1 MLTSRSARVIGGAAS
16 IVVHRP
22 LCAVFDFAGHGFF
35 TNYTRWSPQVVEF
48 EPFAKGSAKTGMKA
62 RQTTLDRGIRTVST
76 FEIQSFA
83 PPNAICLKGLT
94 EPFTAHYEF
103 RRQTDESTLVKFD
116 IEVEERRLFMRPF
129 RQILRES
136 LDEGARRTVENL
148 KQALESDYAAATTS
162 EPLARFIYV
171 TSLDLQEPLRKIEAF
186 SELLENALASSN
198 KADMA
203 YAQESV
209 RGYAATARKLV
220 DDLLTYSGAV
230 MGGQRLEIL
239 DMREEIDGLLLELE
253 GTHEGLEICVKVPAL
268 RFQADRSQF
277 ACLIRNI
284 LGNAV
289 KYRKAGESAKIRI
302 SSEAVENGAIR
313 LEIADSGVGFKEEF
327 AQAVFEPLKHI
338 PNKTEY
344 PGTGIEL
351 AICKSIADRHGWGIG
366 VKAKPGEGAAFYFT
380 IPALRDDVRMTEREK
395 SAAE

>member
-1 MLTSRSARVIGGAAS
+1 
-16 IVVHRP
+16 
-22 LCAVFDFAGHGFF
+22 
-35 TNYTRWSPQVVEF
+35 
-48 EPFAKGSAKTGMKA
+48 MKA

-253 GTHEGLEICVKVPAL
+253 GAHEGLEICVKVPAL

>member
-1 MLTSRSARVIGGAAS
+1 MLTSRSARVIGGGAS
-16 IVVHRP
+16 TVVERP
-22 LCAVFDFAGHGFF
+22 LCAVFDFAGHGFL
-35 TNYTRWSPQVVEF
+35 TNYTRWCPQVVEF
-48 EPFAKGSAKTGMKA
+48 EPLGRGVARAGMRA

-76 FEIQSFA
+76 FEIESFT
-83 PPNAICLKGLT
+83 PPNAISLKGLT
-94 EPFTAHYEF
+94 EPFTARYEF
-103 RRQTDESTLVKFD
+103 EKQSDETTLVRFH

-129 RQILRES
+129 RQFLRES

-186 SELLENALASSN
+186 SDLLENALASSN

-203 YAQESV
+203 YAQEAV
-209 RGYAATARKLV
+209 RSYAATARKLV

-239 DMREEIDGLLLELE
+239 DMRGEIDALLTELQ
-253 GTHEGLEICVKVPAL
+253 GAHEGLEICLKVPAL

-277 ACLIRNI
+277 ACLMRNI

-302 SSEAVENGAIR
+302 GAEALENGLIR
-313 LEIADSGVGFKEEF
+313 LEVADSGVGFKEEF
-327 AQAVFEPLKHI
+327 AQAVFQPLRHI
-338 PNKTEY
+338 PNKAEY

-380 IPALRDDVRMTEREK
+380 IPALKENRREIERERLT
-395 SAAE
+395 AE